1 MKKIFSIFGAL
12 LAGAMMFSCSDQFE
26 DEITFGT
33 EISASVE
40 ALAEFA
46 AEDAEAQTFDVE
58 ANGEWTIIAPS
69 WLEIA
74 PRSGAA
80 GTTTVTVKPSNNY
93 MMVEQEN
100 GEMVQELGY
109 AREAT
114 IQIAG
119 EQDMKVAVDANGD
132 DEQDVDEDG
141 ELVWEYVSA
150 LAEVAVTQAGDP
162 DKVYTGPEK
171 ITVAEFIKRADD
183 KTPYELTGTI
193 TRVANTYYGNFD
205 LTDETGTIYIYGLLD
220 AEGEKCYEANGIKLG
235 DTITVQGTYT
245 LYNTTHEIVNATYIS
260 HEEGGPVEIMPSS
273 IGDFLEAANP
283 SQLYELTGVVKN
295 ITGAEYGN
303 FDLVDAT
310 GSVYVYG
317 LLTEEGGA
325 SKQFASLDIQEG
337 DILTLVGN
345 YATYNEQAQV
355 GSAYHVS
362 HIDVSAKTVAEFLA
376 TEEGDDYYML
386 TGTIA
391 NLKDG
396 DQYGNIDL
404 VDETGS
410 VYVYGVHVGY
420 NGSNGKFQ
428 QLVEAHGLKN
438 GDTLTIIGKHGSYN
452 GEDQV
457 TKAFYYSHEA
467 GEGGGEEPEPEPEPT
482 VKTIAEVLEA
492 EGALAEGTLVEGVVI
507 SNMDLNNLTS
517 KKGMYIQDET
527 AALQFYLAAN
537 HEFAFGDKVQID
549 LSGVTIGE
557 YNGAVQVSGVALEKI
572 TKISSDNA
580 VEAKVVTIAD
590 FLANKYEGQYVA
602 IEGVQV
608 AEADLANTWVM
619 GGAHTSINIEDA
631 EGNNFVVFSSKY
643 ATYGAE
649 TVAQGSGTIKGI
661 SSINKGAMQL
671 IFAQASDYAELTG
684 ARFGGSTE
692 PEPEPEPELGE
703 WAGRD
708 DFNTV
713 AHNSSYLDRTT
724 TAGWAATF
732 CAVQSGG
739 ATDANPVLPSLL
751 GSNPDTRAF
760 CIAGGTDKIGTITSP
775 VLNGGIGKL
784 KFTYGLAFTDKNGV
798 DMDVTIMQNGEAVKT
813 INVKTA
819 CNKYEVQNF
828 EQEINI
834 AGDFQIVFTNNCP
847 SQLTGNKDRISIWD
861 VMWTGCTDGGTDGGE
876 TTGGTLAWGSADFA
890 AIQAAVGDELN
901 ATTLAAVTATED
913 LTVNA
918 DGITYKGLELS
929 LGGGKF
935 KFGTNYGVASQEGD
949 KPTRIQVGGAGKLS
963 DMKQIISFKVPAAGT
978 LKVDAVSSSKDETRP
993 FAVAIDGNEIGQY
1006 TTVQQG
1012 QESTGEIFT
1021 IDCSAATAGS
1031 TIYLYSA
1038 KSGINFF
1045 TIEYTY

>member
-12 LAGAMMFSCSDQFE
+12 LAGAMMFSCADQYE
-26 DEITFGT
+26 EEITFGT

-58 ANGEWTIIAPS
+58 ANGEWSIIAPS
-69 WLEIA
+69 WLEIS
-74 PRSGAA
+74 PRAGEA
-80 GTTTVTVKPSNNY
+80 GTTTVTVKPTNNY

-119 EQDMKVAVDANGD
+119 EQDMQVAVDADGD
-132 DEQDVDEDG
+132 GQQDVDEEG
-141 ELVWEYVSA
+141 ELVWESVSA
-150 LAEVAVTQAGDP
+150 LAEVLVKQAGDP

-171 ITVAEFIKRADD
+171 LTVAEFIKRADA

-220 AEGEKCYEANGIKLG
+220 AEGEKCYEAKGLKLG
-235 DTITVQGTYT
+235 DIITVQGTYT

-295 ITGAEYGN
+295 ITSEVYGN

-376 TEEGDDYYML
+376 AEEGSDYYML

-396 DQYGNIDL
+396 DKYGNIDL

-420 NGSNGKFQ
+420 GGSNGQFQ

-438 GDTLTIIGKHGSYN
+438 GDTLTIIGQRGSYN
-452 GEDQV
+452 GKDQV
-457 TKAFYYSHEA
+457 VKGFYYSHET
-467 GEGGGEEPEPEPEPT
+467 GEGGGEEPEQPT
-482 VKTIAEVLEA
+482 IVDATVAEFIAAAEDDTQYRVQGVVTQIAKAEFGNVYIKDATGEVYVYGI
-492 EGALAEGTLVEGVVI
+492 GAKGEFETMGIEVGDIVTLVSVRA
-507 SNMDLNNLTS
+507 S
-517 KKGMYIQDET
+517 
-527 AALQFYLAAN
+527 
-537 HEFAFGDKVQID
+537 
-549 LSGVTIGE
+549 
-557 YNGAVQVSGVALEKI
+557 YNGAAQLKSATLESKIDVTAATVAE
-572 TKISSDNA
+572 
-580 VEAKVVTIAD
+580 
-590 FLANKYEGQYVA
+590 FLATEESSEKYYMLTGTVDTVGDNDKYGNFNITDESGSVYVYGMLAGWGGEKGQFQTTV
-602 IEGVQV
+602 
-608 AEADLANTWVM
+608 ANTGLKSGDKLTLIGYHTSYKEAPQV
-619 GGAHTSINIEDA
+619 GGAFYFTHEA
-631 EGNNFVVFSSKY
+631 GEVV
-643 ATYGAE
+643 
-649 TVAQGSGTIKGI
+649 
-661 SSINKGAMQL
+661 
-671 IFAQASDYAELTG
+671 
-684 ARFGGSTE
+684 E
-692 PEPEPEPELGE
+692 PEDPETP
-703 WAGRD
+703 
-708 DFNTV
+708 
-713 AHNSSYLDRTT
+713 
-724 TAGWAATF
+724 
-732 CAVQSGG
+732 
-739 ATDANPVLPSLL
+739 
-751 GSNPDTRAF
+751 
-760 CIAGGTDKIGTITSP
+760 
-775 VLNGGIGKL
+775 
-784 KFTYGLAFTDKNGV
+784 
-798 DMDVTIMQNGEAVKT
+798 
-813 INVKTA
+813 
-819 CNKYEVQNF
+819 
-828 EQEINI
+828 
-834 AGDFQIVFTNNCP
+834 
-847 SQLTGNKDRISIWD
+847 
-861 VMWTGCTDGGTDGGE
+861 
-876 TTGGTLAWGSADFA
+876 GGTLAWGSADFA
-890 AIQAAVGDELN
+890 AIQAAVGNELN

-913 LTVNA
+913 LIVNT

-949 KPTRIQVGGAGKLS
+949 KPTRIQVGGAGNLA
-963 DMKQIISFKVPAAGT
+963 DMKQIISFEVPAAGT
-978 LKVDAVSSSKDETRP
+978 LKVDAVSSSKDEVRP

-1006 TTVQQG
+1006 TTVLQG